1 MIGVE
6 CVYLCIL
13 KGVKFLRV
21 LRLFSSFY
29 AVNDQHMLNVV
40 YRYPFN
46 LSRLTLDYLLESY
59 VSCP

>member
-6 CVYLCIL
+6 CVYLFIL

-29 AVNDQHMLNVV
+29 VV